1 MHAAEPPEAAEA
13 AASYGPRQQLRHRIR
28 RVMSLAD
35 RASKVRRV
43 TASHAFIVYRC
54 KMQDG
59 GHDLVDMQLC
69 TAVHHETAPSGDFPC
84 SSRSRRQL
92 MSLSKITAAQLNH
105 R

>member
-1 MHAAEPPEAAEA
+1 MWRFATGCVMHAAEPPEAAEA

-54 KMQDG
+54 KMAAIGLAQSDTIWVRPRG
-59 GHDLVDMQLC
+59 
-69 TAVHHETAPSGDFPC
+69 
-84 SSRSRRQL
+84 RQL
-92 MSLSKITAAQLNH
+92 W
-105 R
+105 RV